1 MAEVEQTLPKSGES
15 LAELIKRPG
24 VTYDLLTP
32 FDKERKEL
40 PRAVIKACETDIKY
54 EGYLALEREKIERF
68 ASLEK
73 IALPED
79 TDYHAIKGLRLEAA
93 QKLSQ
98 MKPES
103 VGRAS
108 RISGVSPADCEVLLV
123 YLEQRRRS
131 NAE

>member
-1 MAEVEQTLPKSGES
+1 MRAKSR
-15 LAELIKRPG
+15 LI
-24 VTYDLLTP
+24 LLRRNE
-32 FDKERKEL
+32 K
-40 PRAVIKACETDIKY
+40 
-54 EGYLALEREKIERF
+54 EKIERF
-68 ASLEK
+68 SSLEK

-79 TDYHAIKGLRLEAA
+79 TDYQAIKGLRLEAA

-131 NAE
+131 NDQ